1 MCGITGLFYFDPQR
15 PVEQA
20 AVEAMR
26 AVIRHRGPDDS
37 GLFLSGNVGFG
48 FNRLSIID
56 LSGGHQ
62 PMSTGDG
69 AATIVFNGEIYNFQE
84 VRQELAA
91 RGRRFQTHSDTE
103 VILQAWEEYGE
114 HCVDHL
120 RGMFG
125 FAIWDS
131 RRRILF
137 AARDRLGI
145 KPFYYYLDDR
155 QFAFA
160 SEVKS
165 LLELPQVPREVD
177 SDALADFLHHGYTI
191 APNTILRHIKKL
203 PPAHTVTVTSSGAT
217 VRRYWDVPMDGPL
230 KMTEEDALEQ
240 FGALIEET
248 VRMHLISD
256 VPLGAFLSG
265 GLDSSAVVALMA
277 RVGTKDIKTFSIGYD
292 SAESELEYAQLVADH
307 FHTDHYPLR
316 MTAGDFRDIL
326 PQIVWHMDEPVF
338 EAPAIPLYYI
348 SRFARKR
355 VTVALSG
362 EGADELLCGY
372 PIYNFTMAME
382 KAGRLPLSRTAG
394 ALMASVL
401 PEGRARKYA
410 NLLGRPLEECHGG
423 ISRVFTPENVKRLM
437 PRQQKVS
444 DPFGSIAEAYTR
456 CRTAPPLLRMS
467 YVDMTTWL
475 PDDLL
480 IKADRMSM
488 ATSLELRVPFL
499 DHKVVEFAARLPLDL
514 KIRGGVNKYLLKRF
528 IGKDLPPEI
537 VNRPK
542 AGFPVPKKAWFR
554 GDLAGFAREALLAS
568 DRAARHFFPAVELE
582 RLLAV
587 HQRRDCSDQ
596 IYALLVFNEWHRAFM
611 SASASAGTN
620 PLPATKVVSSALP

>member
-1 MCGITGLFYFDPQR
+1 MCGITGLFYFDPRR

-20 AVEAMR
+20 AIEAMR

-37 GLFLSGNVGFG
+37 GHYFDGNVGLG

-62 PMSTGDG
+62 PMSAEHGT
-69 AATIVFNGEIYNFQE
+69 ATIVFNGEIYNFQE
-84 VRQELAA
+84 VRQDLIA
-91 RGRRFQTHSDTE
+91 RGHRFRTHSDTE

-114 HCVDHL
+114 SCVDHL

-145 KPFYYYLDDR
+145 KPLYYYLDDR

-160 SEVKS
+160 SELKC
-165 LLELPQVPREVD
+165 LLELTGVPREID
-177 SDALADFLHHGYTI
+177 DNALADFLHHGYTI
-191 APNTILRHIKKL
+191 APNTILRHIRKL
-203 PPAHTVTVTSSGAT
+203 PPAHTITVTSAGAAI
-217 VRRYWDVPMDGPL
+217 RRYWDIPLDGPL
-230 KMTEEDALEQ
+230 QLTEQEALEQ

-292 SAESELEYAQLVADH
+292 SAESELQYAQLVADH
-307 FHTDHYPLR
+307 FHTDHHPLR

-348 SRFARKR
+348 SQFARQR

-362 EGADELLCGY
+362 EGADEILCGY
-372 PIYNFTMAME
+372 PIYNFNMAME
-382 KAGRLPLSRTAG
+382 KAGKIPLSRTAG
-394 ALMASVL
+394 SIMASVL

-410 NLLGRPLEECHGG
+410 NLLGRPLEQRHGG
-423 ISRVFTPENVKRLM
+423 VSRVFTPEGVRRLM

-444 DPFGSIAEAYTR
+444 DPFGSIADAYSR
-456 CRTAPPLLRMS
+456 CRAAPALLRMS

-514 KIRGGVNKYLLKRF
+514 KLRKGVNKYLLKRYVA
-528 IGKDLPPEI
+528 KDLPPEI
-537 VNRPK
+537 ITRPK

-554 GDLAGFAREALLAS
+554 GDLAGFARETLLAP
-568 DRAARHFFPAVELE
+568 DGAARHFFPAVEIE
-582 RLLAV
+582 KLLAA

-596 IYALLVFNEWHRAFM
+596 IYALLVFDQWHRKFIRA
-611 SASASAGTN
+611 SSQLADQPLVASAD
-620 PLPATKVVSSALP
+620 